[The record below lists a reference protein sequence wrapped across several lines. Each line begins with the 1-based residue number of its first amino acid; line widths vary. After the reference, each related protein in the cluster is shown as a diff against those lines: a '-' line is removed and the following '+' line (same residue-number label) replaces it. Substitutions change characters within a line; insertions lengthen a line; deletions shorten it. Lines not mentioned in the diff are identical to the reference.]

1 MREPLKDKNRLEHI
15 INAIDIILMGTPII
29 HNPTHTKQRRARQPS
44 AVYFLTKHLDFRI
57 FFSNFAREIK

>member
-29 HNPTHTKQRRARQPS
+29 HNPTHNNRGEPDS
-44 AVYFLTKHLDFRI
+44 PPLFI
-57 FFSNFAREIK
+57 F

>member
-29 HNPTHTKQRRARQPS
+29 HNPTHTRTAEGPDSPPLFVFPRNIS
-44 AVYFLTKHLDFRI
+44 
-57 FFSNFAREIK
+57 